1 VNGASDIAGWV
12 QSGSLLAFAGAVLWE
27 LRQQRNERNQQNKM
41 LTALLHDLNT
51 ALSILLDRSG
61 VKPRK
66 PTNPAIPTITSEG
79 ESQ

>member
-1 VNGASDIAGWV
+1 MNAATDIAGWV
-12 QSGSLLAFAGAVLWE
+12 QSGGILAFAGAVLWE
-27 LRQQRNERNQQNKM
+27 LRQQRNERNQQNKV

-61 VKPRK
+61 EKRRK
-66 PTNPAIPTITSEG
+66 PTNPSIPIPPEG